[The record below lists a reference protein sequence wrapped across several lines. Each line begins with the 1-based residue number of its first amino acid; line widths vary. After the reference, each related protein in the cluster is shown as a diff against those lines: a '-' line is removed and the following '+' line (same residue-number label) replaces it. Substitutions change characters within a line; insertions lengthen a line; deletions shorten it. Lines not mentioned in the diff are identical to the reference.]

1 MALRLFLRLL
11 LRLAILLVS
20 LAVASWVIFWITQ
33 ELPGDIARVML
44 GDGASPEQL
53 AAKRAELGLDRPFRV
68 QYEEWVVGVLTGDF
82 GRSWYSK
89 LPVVSLIAPRAA
101 VTGFLVGGGLLVA
114 VAIAL
119 PLGALAALKRRQWP
133 GFAVS
138 AASQIGMAIPAFWA
152 GILLVVAFA
161 VQLRWLPANGYV
173 PFTRD
178 PAAWAAHLAL
188 PVIALGLVQAAV
200 LVRYVR
206 SSFLDV
212 LGEDYYRTA
221 RSIGWTR
228 GAALWRHGVR
238 NAALSLV
245 TVIGL
250 QLASL
255 IVGAVVIERVFVL
268 PGLGSLMLDAVAG
281 FDLIIVRGIVMVLV
295 ATVLVING
303 LIDML
308 YAVIDPRLRE
318 GDRA

>member
-1 MALRLFLRLL
+1 MLR
-11 LRLAILLVS
+11 RLAVRLGILLAS
-20 LAVASWVIFWITQ
+20 LVVASLLIFWITQ
-33 ELPGDIARVML
+33 ALPGDIARVML

-53 AAKRAELGLDRPFRV
+53 AAKRAELGTDQPFGV
-68 QYEEWVVGVLTGDF
+68 QYLDWVSGLLRGDF
-82 GRSWYSK
+82 GRSWYST
-89 LPVVSLIAPRAA
+89 LPVAALIAPRAA
-101 VTGFLVGGGLLVA
+101 VTAWLVLGGLLLA

-152 GILLVVAFA
+152 GILLVMAFA

-173 PFTRD
+173 PLGRD
-178 PAAWAAHLAL
+178 PVGWASHLVL
-188 PVIALGLVQAAV
+188 PVLALGLVQSAV

-206 SSFLDV
+206 SSFLEV

-245 TVIGL
+245 TVVGL

-255 IVGAVVIERVFVL
+255 IVGAIVIERVFVL
-268 PGLGSLMLDAVAG
+268 PGLGSQLLDAVSQ
-281 FDLIIVRGIVMVLV
+281 FDLAIVRGITIVLV
-295 ATVLVING
+295 ADVLVING
-303 LIDML
+303 LIDMA
-308 YAVIDPRLRE
+308 YVIIDPRLRHRE
-318 GDRA
+318 DA